1 MLKLKTLKC
10 LEYNPNNESYDRRK
24 NQWSERHQKLT
35 KKERVTSNYPFLSR
49 KQSPGFTGKH
59 TATSVL
65 SQTDCHEDERRI
77 RSLAV
82 PNKTT
87 MC

>member
-1 MLKLKTLKC
+1 MPITSPKINQSRDSY
-10 LEYNPNNESYDRRK
+10 LELS
-24 NQWSERHQKLT
+24 
-35 KKERVTSNYPFLSR
+35 FMSR
-49 KQSPGFTGKH
+49 KQSLRFTGKH

-65 SQTDCHEDERRI
+65 SQTERQEDERRI

-87 MC
+87 MF